1 MNYPVP
7 ENLPPLDTQPVEF
20 VEEVAC
26 IYFRSILLARAG
38 HVVPQHSHG
47 HDHATYVGA
56 GAARLWVDGKWVGDY
71 PAGHAVEIKADRA
84 HVFQA
89 LQDNTRLAC
98 VHDVSSAE
106 SMKMK
111 GV

>member
-1 MNYPVP
+1 MYT
-7 ENLPPLDTQPVEF
+7 LPKITHDLVDQPVEHI
-20 VEEVAC
+20 ETVAG

-71 PAGHAVEIKADRA
+71 PAGYAVEIKAGRA

-106 SMKMK
+106 SVKMK